1 MNLKAVPALP
11 QMIPMFSPASPLEFL
26 TFLLL
31 EELGRPDFPSPL
43 CGPGQMPPGL
53 QKHRYLASL
62 NHKSF
67 PVFIPVFFQQ
77 MVTECFLLR
86 EEDSNH

>member
-11 QMIPMFSPASPLEFL
+11 QVIPMFSPTSPLEFPN
-26 TFLLL
+26 FPPP
-31 EELGRPDFPSPL
+31 PDFPSPL

-67 PVFIPVFFQQ
+67 PISIHVFIQQ

-86 EEDSNH
+86 EDSNH

>member
-1 MNLKAVPALP
+1 MILKAVPALP
-11 QMIPMFSPASPLEFL
+11 QVIPVFSPASPLEFL
-26 TFLLL
+26 SFLLL

-67 PVFIPVFFQQ
+67 PVFIHVFIQQ
-77 MVTECFLLR
+77 MVY
-86 EEDSNH
+86 